1 MNQEIYISKKD
12 FKFME
17 YIKEYSNQEDGK
29 YSIVIKNVELSNDQ
43 TLLLD
48 NGHHIAVDVRVPNP
62 YKITPKQRKKIFALL
77 NDIEIHTGTPREY
90 MRSMFQEF
98 VEYMEGY
105 AEKISLSNCDK
116 ETASKVIEVIIQWV
130 FIHNI
135 PLNYKTSDLMRNDN
149 YFIYLSTINRQ
160 CVICGKPGD
169 LAHEDAVGSGRN
181 RRKIDH
187 SNYRI
192 LALCREHH
200 VIQHQIGIK
209 SFNERYHLENSWVDV
224 NTKINNMLK
233 GRE

>member
-1 MNQEIYISKKD
+1 MRKVFN
-12 FKFME
+12 FME
-17 YIKEYSNQEDGK
+17 YIKEYSNQGDGK
-29 YSIVIKNVELSNDQ
+29 YSVVIKNVELGNDQ

-48 NGHHIAVDVRVPNP
+48 NGHHIEVDVRVPNP

-77 NDIEIHTGTPREY
+77 NDIESATGQPREY
-90 MRSMFQEF
+90 LRSMFQEF

-160 CVICGKPGD
+160 CVICGKPGSD
-169 LAHEDAVGSGRN
+169 LAHREAVGSGRN
-181 RRKIDH
+181 RKKVNHIGERV
-187 SNYRI
+187 
-192 LALCREHH
+192 LALCRKHH
-200 VIQHQIGIK
+200 SEQHQIGVD
-209 SFNERYHLENSWVDV
+209 SFDKLHHLENSWIKVDE
-224 NTKINNMLK
+224 KLNNMMT
-233 GRE
+233 GRA

>member
-1 MNQEIYISKKD
+1 MRKVFN
-12 FKFME
+12 FME
-17 YIKEYSNQEDGK
+17 YIKEYSNQGDGK
-29 YSIVIKNVELSNDQ
+29 YSVVIKNVELGNDQ

-48 NGHHIAVDVRVPNP
+48 NGHHIEVDVRVPNP

-77 NDIEIHTGTPREY
+77 NDIESATGQPREY
-90 MRSMFQEF
+90 LRSMFQEF

-160 CVICGKPGD
+160 CVICGKPNSD
-169 LAHEDAVGSGRN
+169 IAHLEAVGSGRD
-181 RRKIDH
+181 RRTHDH
-187 SNYRI
+187 TNHHV
-192 LALCREHH
+192 LALCRRHH
-200 VIQHQIGIK
+200 NEQHQVGIK
-209 SFNERYHLENSWVDV
+209 TFNQTYHLE
-224 NTKINNMLK
+224 KI
-233 GRE
+233 GRASCRERV